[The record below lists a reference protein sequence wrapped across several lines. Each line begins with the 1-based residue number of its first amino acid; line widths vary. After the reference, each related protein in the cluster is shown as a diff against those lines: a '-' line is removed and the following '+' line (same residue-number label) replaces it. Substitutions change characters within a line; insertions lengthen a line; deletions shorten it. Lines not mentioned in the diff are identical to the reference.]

1 MAKGNIGKIHFFRLL
16 EDEDLLEALR
26 KRAEDNGVN
35 AGVFIVIGTLKDA
48 VLGYYLNGE
57 YKYIKLDEPLEIASC
72 MGNIALD
79 EDGKLV
85 VHAHIVVSNERGEA
99 FGGHLM
105 QNSHVAAT
113 AELTIIEADG
123 LKLKRAFDAKTKL
136 KLLQLS

>member
-1 MAKGNIGKIHFFRLL
+1 MVTGTVEKIHFFRLF
-16 EDEDLLEALR
+16 EDEDLVEAIR
-26 KRAEDNGVN
+26 ERAEKNRVN
-35 AGVFIVIGTLKDA
+35 AGILFVIGTLKNA

-57 YKYIKLDEPLEIASC
+57 YEYVRLDEPLEIASC

-79 EDGKLV
+79 EDGKV
-85 VHAHIVVSNERGEA
+85 IVHAHIVVSNERGEA

-113 AELTIIEADG
+113 AELVIMEAEG
-123 LKLKRAFDAKTKL
+123 VKLQRAFDAKTKL